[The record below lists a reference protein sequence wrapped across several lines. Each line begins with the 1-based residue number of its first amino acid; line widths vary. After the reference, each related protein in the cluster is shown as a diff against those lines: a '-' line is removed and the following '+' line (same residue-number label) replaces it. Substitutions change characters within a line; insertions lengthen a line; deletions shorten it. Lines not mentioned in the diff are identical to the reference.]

1 MTSPSTQPRVR
12 CHHFHPVPAGLWQ
25 HGRQVLL
32 QALRK
37 TPKQRAAASQQ
48 HVGEELLPWTKGNY
62 GKTHGKRHAE
72 YMGNQGKIKVYIWE
86 VQNAS
91 NNSWEHVSMSF
102 LGKSQVEL
110 PERGRNMGWFQASL
124 GLTSSKVPTS
134 WIEFPPPNIS
144 VPK

>member
-72 YMGNQGKIKVYIWE
+72 YMGNQGKINVYIYEKFRMFPMIHGNMSRCLFLERVRLNYQSVGETWGG
-86 VQNAS
+86 S
-91 NNSWEHVSMSF
+91 KLPWVSPP
-102 LGKSQVEL
+102 Q
-110 PERGRNMGWFQASL
+110 RFQL
-124 GLTSSKVPTS
+124 HG
-134 WIEFPPPNIS
+134 
-144 VPK
+144 